1 MAETDSDKELNLA
14 GLKGIDTSN
23 PEGSN
28 PEGEPETNPILQS
41 SKDKIKSS
49 DNYIKPKS
57 KDSAFRSNLANSAV
71 TGITND
77 TIIGSNLMVDKK
89 LTNPQFT
96 PIDLALAIPDPR
108 ERAKY
113 IKEHG
118 SNMTQLLNPD
128 VYGVLFNRD
137 VADYAQYRKKNYNNK
152 LKTFVDDLDNNQGFW
167 ESMGIVSAK
176 LGGDVVNNLGANLVA
191 PVYGLG
197 AALFNWGDTGE
208 WDSSKIYD
216 NDVTDYFK
224 KNLEYLDNE
233 LVIYGGTGYGKDKEK
248 ADKINDALSG
258 GVLRGTGNFFSRVT
272 THPFKSINED
282 IVPTIS
288 FVAAAVGS
296 EMILKRVGLTGGGFI
311 GNNLARA
318 GAYGVKG
325 FSKGYRVIRGLD
337 KLSDIQAM
345 RRVITTADR
354 IKKTAGTIG
363 TMYRSA
369 AYESGMIGQDVQDN
383 TLLEAKFGYIK
394 KNPELFAEYNRLVR
408 ENTTEFGVLTADNAK
423 LIEQV
428 ALRIPKGE
436 LAVMANTSKNAGM
449 AAFLTNIPLVGAS
462 YMIQFP
468 KVFGAGYRNSQKIL
482 SKTGTLYGT
491 TRGVSGK
498 LTSNFSKAAWYE
510 KLAYKYILPGATSG
524 VTEGF
529 EEFSQGVIEKGY
541 TDYWASPYTKNSAES
556 SISFLSAMS
565 NASRKYAKSVE
576 GQDSMTLGFLMGV
589 LGIPMFKASSNKAG
603 FKVGWSGGAYEAVQE
618 VKDKISE
625 VELAITKY
633 NEGVQTNDVLKN
645 NFDSFR
651 KSISIEENSDRALE
665 EGDVFAYKNAEH
677 DALHNYVTNRINNGI
692 LDTVYQ
698 DIEGLEEMSLEEFNE
713 QFAHKD
719 EAFQFTEKTKK
730 KNLETLKNNVD
741 AIANSVDTV
750 EKVFN
755 DKRVWVDKFFNKN
768 YKGLDPI
775 LKDDIL
781 NELTDNT
788 GAFKNKNLQSYV
800 KQNPEEAFAI
810 KHFIQSKQTLL
821 KEKAIYLLSSKNNLQ
836 KREKQ
841 LKERLNELVPNANLD
856 ALYKDENYKEVLA
869 AIEKGDQIYFAE
881 EEGKKKLSSFIKEI
895 TGQIKE
901 DNFKE
906 YNFNKDEIDGIV
918 NDIFKIRTT
927 EAKVSEIYST
937 LFTNKG
943 ANNWLKLK
951 SSLEEQ
957 YVELILENQEEILKE
972 QAERVQDASSLKTIL
987 NLYKELFGT
996 ELPAHS
1002 DNIKKQL
1009 NTLKEKIDPEN
1020 LVYEDIVAGLKD
1032 FKNPNLIEHIFDLL
1046 QKQNKLP
1053 QKIEYT
1059 IDKID
1064 LVKNDQDF
1072 KNDFLEAFE
1081 TILNNYESIIDDI
1094 NSILDAAN
1102 KNKDN
1107 RQTPSQKPYTKD
1119 EQKKEESAAMDS
1131 VFEQIA
1137 KKNNIGFIPIFHD
1150 KELLIDPDNRVLG
1163 VRHKISGSKR
1173 GPALK
1178 TINGK
1183 ENTQPKIKGYN
1194 TKVINSANDL
1204 NNKYLQE
1211 NVVYASFKFATE
1223 TNEKGNSYG
1232 DKTVYDADSI
1242 GIDVYI
1248 GDLFVGKVP
1257 TTGNS
1262 PSSKAL
1268 RAALFNGTVNEDG
1281 TIIGTE
1287 STTTTQEY
1295 TGYESTA
1302 TVAPKTETK
1311 ETTTQDIEA
1320 KKADIEKRR
1329 KEEIDDYYSPGD
1341 VVNPIFVSI
1350 RDQIINTRLI
1360 TPAEKRKTQ
1369 QYLKA
1374 LMELGISHQEMINK
1388 INAQYDFLDIQY
1400 KETEIDRINN
1410 KAELAA
1416 LEKQTTTPEAEVE
1429 AKKKQLGINENVL
1442 KINSVGTATTSLGT
1456 KVRIQTPDGGIL
1468 IIKPGAEGDL
1478 NFERYPPK
1486 GKYKKRNDPDPYD
1499 IVTLQDNFD
1508 KINEKEN
1515 LIPQK
1520 LVDILIKES
1529 EFEGK
1534 KQTSENPQ
1542 YTDIQKKIFAVSE
1555 KANITSTPDQGPT
1568 KEYREEI
1575 LDPLSEFTDL
1585 FLKEI
1590 YEDEIEKHKE
1600 MIVSAKKK
1608 AKKDKGY
1615 EEQIPI
1621 REEYIAV
1628 YENEIAALET
1638 TSPEREM
1645 SEAEEMYVGIQDIMM
1660 ELEPGTKEWD
1670 DAVSEMAEFEDI
1682 IVKEFEEK
1690 GLPSPRP
1697 TTQKGVKI
1705 RKETSKKDFA
1715 AAKKEYEKVKKLVDA
1730 FNEVTDTIA
1739 EMFQYQLI
1747 MMRNYSTNLLK
1758 EMVARKKAKIE
1769 KYSTSTEKRFKTL
1782 LPYLKSEL
1790 KAIENI
1796 IEEGITSREAAL
1808 QTTSPETEVEQ
1819 TAREKVIEEN
1829 FKSIIKQLTVNPI
1842 VQEDAF
1848 IGKEKC

>member
-23 PEGSN
+23 PEGNN

-49 DNYIKPKS
+49 DSYIKPKS
-57 KDSAFRSNLANSAV
+57 KDSAFRNNLANSAV

-89 LTNPQFT
+89 LASPLFT

-118 SNMTQLLNPD
+118 SNMTQLLDPD
-128 VYGVLFNRD
+128 VYGILFNRD
-137 VADYAQYRKKNYNNK
+137 VADYAQYRKKSYNNK

-197 AALFNWGDTGE
+197 AALFNWGDTGK

-258 GVLRGTGNFFSRVT
+258 GVLRGTGDFFSRVT

-436 LAVMANTSKNAGM
+436 LAVMANTSKNAGT

-491 TRGVSGK
+491 TKGVSGK

-524 VTEGF
+524 ITEGF

-541 TDYWASPYTKNSAES
+541 TDYWASPYTKNSTES

-781 NELTDNT
+781 DELTDNT
-788 GAFKNKNLQSYV
+788 GAFKNKNLESYV

-957 YVELILENQEEILKE
+957 YVELILENQEKILKE

-1107 RQTPSQKPYTKD
+1107 RQTPSQKPYTKA
-1119 EQKKEESAAMDS
+1119 EQKEEELASMNTAMDS

-1150 KELLIDPDNRVLG
+1150 KELLIDTDNRVLG

-1311 ETTTQDIEA
+1311 ETTTSDLGQTSEVELNYSPVNMSGYGKSYKQADISEGGKSIIFNSHRKAFKIKDGVLTANIDDIDGKTFYPISVDVSNTPEYLDYKEKKYVLDAERKRLKEAGEKGIEDMLKGMGASMSVAKKQVLDLLHKELSKKNSITPFKGGTLSKPTQQTSEVELNKWKRKDIEDLFDENPSLKKIGSVEEYNAYLKSVFPNSKVDYFLYHGTDVKFDVFDKSRQNKNTDPNFISEGFWFTRTKERARDFGSNVKIVVLNQENPYKKSGRLNEKGFYEYADQVDDIKAA
-1320 KKADIEKRR
+1320 KKAGNDSAILDINEGGL
-1329 KEEIDDYYSPGD
+1329 DGD
-1341 VVNPIFVSI
+1341 APVTEHVVFEPK
-1350 RDQIINTRLI
+1350 QIH
-1360 TPAEKRKTQ
+1360 
-1369 QYLKA
+1369 
-1374 LMELGISHQEMINK
+1374 ELG
-1388 INAQYDFLDIQY
+1388 
-1400 KETEIDRINN
+1400 
-1410 KAELAA
+1410 
-1416 LEKQTTTPEAEVE
+1416 
-1429 AKKKQLGINENVL
+1429 
-1442 KINSVGTATTSLGT
+1442 
-1456 KVRIQTPDGGIL
+1456 
-1468 IIKPGAEGDL
+1468 
-1478 NFERYPPK
+1478 
-1486 GKYKKRNDPDPYD
+1486 
-1499 IVTLQDNFD
+1499 
-1508 KINEKEN
+1508 
-1515 LIPQK
+1515 
-1520 LVDILIKES
+1520 
-1529 EFEGK
+1529 
-1534 KQTSENPQ
+1534 
-1542 YTDIQKKIFAVSE
+1542 
-1555 KANITSTPDQGPT
+1555 
-1568 KEYREEI
+1568 
-1575 LDPLSEFTDL
+1575 
-1585 FLKEI
+1585 
-1590 YEDEIEKHKE
+1590 
-1600 MIVSAKKK
+1600 
-1608 AKKDKGY
+1608 
-1615 EEQIPI
+1615 
-1621 REEYIAV
+1621 
-1628 YENEIAALET
+1628 
-1638 TSPEREM
+1638 
-1645 SEAEEMYVGIQDIMM
+1645 
-1660 ELEPGTKEWD
+1660 
-1670 DAVSEMAEFEDI
+1670 
-1682 IVKEFEEK
+1682 
-1690 GLPSPRP
+1690 
-1697 TTQKGVKI
+1697 
-1705 RKETSKKDFA
+1705 SKKD
-1715 AAKKEYEKVKKLVDA
+1715 
-1730 FNEVTDTIA
+1730 I
-1739 EMFQYQLI
+1739 QG
-1747 MMRNYSTNLLK
+1747 
-1758 EMVARKKAKIE
+1758 
-1769 KYSTSTEKRFKTL
+1769 FKDFVGKPT
-1782 LPYLKSEL
+1782 
-1790 KAIENI
+1790 
-1796 IEEGITSREAAL
+1796 

-1819 TAREKVIEEN
+1819 SVREKVIDKN
-1829 FKSIIKQLTVNPI
+1829 FKDIIKALTANPI
-1842 VQEDAF
+1842 MQGDEF
-1848 IGKEKC
+1848 IGKKKC